1 MSKKRIEEDSAL
13 LSVLGYGT
21 SAPAEEE
28 PSPKET
34 PKPTAKKKPTQKKPS
49 GSKTKAQAKDETRT
63 RRVQLVLPPT
73 LYDELNN
80 AAWENRQSVNETIIQ
95 ALTAYLKR
103 R

>member
-13 LSVLGYGT
+13 LSVLGYGA

-34 PKPTAKKKPTQKKPS
+34 PKPKAKKKAKK
-49 GSKTKAQAKDETRT
+49 KAKDETRT

>member
-1 MSKKRIEEDSAL
+1 MSKRIGEDSAL

-21 SAPAEEE
+21 AQTEEKAQ
-28 PSPKET
+28 PKTE
-34 PKPTAKKKPTQKKPS
+34 KKPS
-49 GSKTKAQAKDETRT
+49 QKKANGSRAKTTAKDESRT

-73 LYDELNN
+73 LYDQLKD

-95 ALTAYLKR
+95 AVTAYLKR